1 MADCVASFTFVWK
14 LLDEPKFYVGQN
26 LLTHKAARK
35 LTTFS
40 SALGGKLLEGRM
52 ASKTYIYRD
61 LVSGAEMFNVAN
73 PHVSHP
79 Q

>member
-1 MADCVASFTFVWK
+1 
-14 LLDEPKFYVGQN
+14 
-26 LLTHKAARK
+26 
-35 LTTFS
+35 
-40 SALGGKLLEGRM
+40 M

-79 Q
+79 KLMNVLQFNVTANAQL